1 MLDHMILTVSNVE
14 RSLAFYEAAL
24 KPLNI
29 KFFLP
34 YKGEG
39 DHPDLWGFGDGKR
52 AFFWIKQGKLDP
64 ASIHWGFMA
73 ENNGE
78 VLTLRDEFGYALGIG
93 FFEIGQ
99 SLKISSLSSCS
110 GLGFH
115 KPGTFT
121 NLSFPQFHALSSAR
135 TAPTLSHGHR
145 KYRLVRSES
154 VQRASNLT
162 CRCSNEKRARLW
174 SHSCKDVAHEFNRSV
189 QLDRAVVGRHA
200 RQPAPKFRNVES

>member
-52 AFFWIKQGKLDP
+52 AFFWIKQGKPDP

-73 ENNGE
+73 VWRPQLLAAGHAITSTLASELGE
-78 VLTLRDEFGYALGIG
+78 TYSEAVRDGVIRLDIAPSAKRCSVLQTRPLG
-93 FFEIGQ
+93 
-99 SLKISSLSSCS
+99 LA
-110 GLGFH
+110 
-115 KPGTFT
+115 
-121 NLSFPQFHALSSAR
+121 NLSIRSNALA
-135 TAPTLSHGHR
+135 TEP
-145 KYRLVRSES
+145 
-154 VQRASNLT
+154 
-162 CRCSNEKRARLW
+162 
-174 SHSCKDVAHEFNRSV
+174 
-189 QLDRAVVGRHA
+189 
-200 RQPAPKFRNVES
+200 